1 MIQDPPNSIH
11 ARRPCPLST
20 APASHQRLV
29 LTLLRAGTTAAQLID
44 PLKMQESPGQTPE
57 FNAILVADDDEQLA
71 TALQW
76 ILADEKFLVD
86 VALNGEEALL
96 KVKVHDYNVIICHMK
111 MPCM

>member
-1 MIQDPPNSIH
+1 MYSFRRSRSLRNERPAPPL
-11 ARRPCPLST
+11 A
-20 APASHQRLV
+20 
-29 LTLLRAGTTAAQLID
+29 LLRAGTTAAQLID
-44 PLKMQESPGQTPE
+44 SLKMQESPGQTPE

-96 KVKVHDYNVIICHMK
+96 KVKVHEYTVVICDMK
-111 MPCM
+111 MPLMRGD